1 MVKKVYHWAI
11 IVCLLAYAF
20 CLLGYHCLLTSI
32 CFFDYWGYHSL
43 PVGHCLCA
51 YWAMTVCKLHNDNL
65 TQVQESLA

>member
-20 CLLGYHCLLTSI
+20 CLLGYH
-32 CFFDYWGYHSL
+32 SL
-43 PVGHCLCA
+43 PVGLCLCA

-65 TQVQESLA
+65 RQMQESLA